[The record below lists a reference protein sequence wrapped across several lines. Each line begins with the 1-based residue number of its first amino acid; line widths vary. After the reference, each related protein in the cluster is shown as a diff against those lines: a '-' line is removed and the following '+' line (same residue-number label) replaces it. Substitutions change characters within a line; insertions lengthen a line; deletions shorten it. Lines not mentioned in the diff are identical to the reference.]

1 MDVIPFDRQIEP
13 QLVKSPFLRGIRGP
27 GFFAEAREG
36 GEDDEDED
44 GPVKKRPVA
53 PEVPARR
60 PGRPPGSVTGGVA
73 TPPIQT
79 PVPTQRYQ
87 PPTATSSTYQPPT
100 QPYRQTPTQTPTQQ
114 GAPRPAPQPPIQ
126 ASAHA
131 RTIAGLMG
139 GPQAVDQH
147 ALREYLAPDIGE
159 CSISLL
165 INKMAVL
172 IFSST
177 V

>member
-36 GEDDEDED
+36 GEDEDDED
-44 GPVKKRPVA
+44 GPVKKRPA
-53 PEVPARR
+53 PEVATRR
-60 PGRPPGSVTGGVA
+60 PGRPPGSVTGGGGA
-73 TPPIQT
+73 GGGGGGGTPPVQT
-79 PVPTQRYQ
+79 PIPAQRYQ
-87 PPTATSSTYQPPT
+87 PTTATPSTYQP
-100 QPYRQTPTQTPTQQ
+100 QPQSYRQTPTQTPTQQ
-114 GAPRPAPQPPIQ
+114 GAARPAPQPPIQ

-147 ALREYLAPDIGE
+147 ALREYLAPDVGQY
-159 CSISLL
+159 SFH
-165 INKMAVL
+165 A
-172 IFSST
+172 
-177 V
+177 